1 MKMVL
6 DGTGILSGEFDTE
19 EIEKRAEA
27 ERKRDQAVAERLAQQ
42 EDLKSRLETT
52 IGNYLKNEIAEELEA
67 QKKLEAGSKDKRS
80 RSDFLRFREH
90 CLGLG
95 LPALP
100 AAPAT
105 VAAFLTSELDQGRP
119 HLRRL
124 IKSISTTHLRCDLHD
139 PTNDLLLKALLRLA
153 SDGPS
158 QQTDQPSKGN

>member
-1 MKMVL
+1 MMAKRTL
-6 DGTGILSGEFDTE
+6 SGTGILSGTWDDE
-19 EIEKRAEA
+19 EMALRREEERKLEQAAA
-27 ERKRDQAVAERLAQQ
+27 EREAAQ
-42 EDLKSRLETT
+42 EELKSQLEQT

-67 QKKLEAGSKDKRS
+67 QKKLSAGSNNKQS

-90 CLGLG
+90 CLRLG

-105 VAAFLTSELDQGRP
+105 VAAFLTSEIDKGRP

-124 IKSISTTHLRCDLHD
+124 IKSISQTHLRCDLHD
-139 PTNDLLLKALLRLA
+139 PTSDLLIRALLRLA

-158 QQTDQPSKGN
+158 QTAAPSN